1 MMVWRVKVEA
11 CKKPSAK
18 ELVKRLKYDN
28 LLGLDEALRH
38 GLLNGGKIGAE
49 MLEMKRQF
57 PHEVLLYRYMCK
69 NRLHKD
75 QQDKLDIFGF
85 SILCELPRLH

>member
-18 ELVKRLKYDN
+18 ELLKRLKYDN
-28 LLGLDEALRH
+28 LLGLDETLRH

-69 NRLHKD
+69 TDCIKINKMN
-75 QQDKLDIFGF
+75 
-85 SILCELPRLH
+85 